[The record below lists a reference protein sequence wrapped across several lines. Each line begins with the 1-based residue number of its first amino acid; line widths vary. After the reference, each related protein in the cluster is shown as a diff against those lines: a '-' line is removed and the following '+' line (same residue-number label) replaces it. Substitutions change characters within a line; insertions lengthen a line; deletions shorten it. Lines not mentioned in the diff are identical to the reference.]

1 MKRIETS
8 SKQILLTIVTLFLS
22 TVTFAS
28 HIVGGEMSY
37 KCLGNDYYQIT
48 LRYYRDCG
56 GVVMPPSTDIEIA
69 NPSGTIIQTHNV
81 PKGPSSF
88 LNVNQPGC
96 GQPTPAICIETA
108 EYVVD
113 SAYLPGGLASYTI
126 YNQECCRNNN
136 VDNIANAWKTGATF
150 PAYLY
155 PSSTLGC
162 NSSPTFGAYPPVA
175 IPVNVPLS
183 VPINASDVDG
193 DSLFFQL
200 CSPLNDAT
208 PSSPFSSVSFA
219 PGYSSNNMV
228 PSSPA
233 FSIDPATGILSG
245 TPNQLGKFAIGI
257 CVNEYRNGVLIGKV
271 RRDYQFTV
279 ITPWS
284 LFGTITA
291 QTDAG
296 CGSGGSATVTA
307 AGASGPYTYNWS
319 NNATT
324 ATANNLSVGTHTVIV
339 SNGSCSDTASVVIK
353 GGASFTTNVTNQTT
367 LACGATTG
375 ASATISINGGVPPYN
390 VVWPSGPGGL
400 TNNQLNLGAN
410 KVAVTDNANC
420 TDTVT
425 IMITQGGAGVTVS
438 VDSIKAT
445 SCATAA
451 NGYVSLLGN
460 GGAAPYTFTWSDSTT
475 ASTRTN
481 LLPGNYGVKVTDAN
495 GCSDSVSISVPAGA
509 GLTLSWDSIQSISCP
524 GGSNGYLKP
533 LVSGGAAPYSFLW
546 NTNAS
551 TSALGGLSSGTYILT
566 VTDVFGCVESIAHD
580 FLDPDSLTL
589 SLNHIE
595 DPSCHNAF
603 DGAIHVGISGGTAPY
618 NILWNTSNTSST
630 LNNLPSGNYSV
641 TVTDSRGCSLSA
653 NYMLANPDSL
663 WLSFKTIQTIS
674 CNGGIDAA
682 VEVEVNGGSTP
693 YVYSWSNS
701 VQSALNNNLS
711 AGTYSVSVT
720 DSAGCIASAQY
731 IVTEPSALSIHL
743 DSVEVASCGLPN
755 GAASITVT
763 GGTAPYA
770 VVWSNSMMGSSIA
783 GVASGN
789 YTAVVTDALGCQD
802 SLQVFVPSTS
812 NVALRVDSVFQPS
825 CGVPNGYV
833 GVSVGGGVAPYSY
846 TWSNGGSS
854 TSSSGLSSGTYTII
868 VKDSKD
874 CEDSVSVNLV
884 ATTTPSISFQTTKD
898 PTCNGNNG
906 ELSIAIL
913 GGQAPYTVL
922 WNTNDTSRALSNLAA
937 GTYGVTVTD
946 GNGCMVASQYTLVT
960 PTPLVL
966 NLDTLAAA
974 TCGNQNGMASIS
986 VSGGTAPYYVTWS
999 NSQQGSQISGLAA
1012 GTYTAYVTDS
1022 IGCIDSIS
1030 VEVQNLSGFSASLDT
1045 TVLPSCFGG
1054 SDGFAKVLPQGGQA
1068 PYTFIW
1074 SNGSTSDTAMGL
1086 AAGNYHV
1093 IVQDAIGCGDSINF
1107 LLYSPNQLQVAV
1119 DTIQN
1124 PSCFGG
1130 NDGILSIDISGGNAP
1145 YNILWSTS
1153 DTVSTLNNLGSGSYG
1168 VTVTD
1173 SRGCSTTAS
1182 FTLSNP
1188 DSLQIVLK
1196 NQQNVSCHGGNDGAI
1211 DVSVKGGT
1219 APYSL
1224 LWNNSQV
1231 DSSLANLTTG
1241 TYTLVLTD
1249 ANGCSSQAS
1258 FIITEPQALSVVVD
1272 SVSSETCG
1280 QQNGRASISV
1290 NGGTAPYSILWN
1302 TKQSAPSIQ
1311 GLSAGTY
1318 NAVVTDA
1325 NGCSDS
1331 VQVMVQGATNVAL
1344 SLDSVFQPSCGA
1356 PNGYIEV
1363 SVGGGVAPYSYTW
1376 SNGGITAS
1384 SSGLGAGNY
1393 LIRVQDANGCEDS
1406 VMVNLASATAPAL
1419 AFQTTTH
1426 PTCGGADGELSIAI
1440 SGGQAPY
1447 TILWNTND
1455 TSRALSNL
1463 AAGTYGVTVT
1473 DGNGCMVASQYTLVT
1488 PTPLVLNLDTLA
1500 AATCGNQNGMASVS
1514 VSGGTAPYSVTWSNS
1529 QLGSQITGL
1538 AAGTYTAYVSDSIGC
1553 TDSISVQVQNLS
1565 GFSASLDTTVL
1576 PSCFGGSDG
1585 FAKVLP
1591 QGGNAPYTFT
1601 WSNGSISDTT
1611 MGLAA
1616 GNYYVIVQ
1624 DAIGCEDSINFLLTS
1639 PAPLQVSSD
1648 SLQNPSCFGG
1658 NDGILSIDISGGN
1671 APYNILWSTSDTVS
1685 TLNNLGS
1692 GSYGVTVTDSR
1703 GCSTTASFTLSN
1715 PDSLQIVLKNQQSVS
1730 CHGGNDGAIDVS
1742 VKGGTAPYS
1751 LLWNN
1756 SQVDSSLANLTA
1768 GTYTLVLT
1776 DANGCSSQASFII
1789 TEPQAL
1795 SVVVDSVSSETCGQ
1809 QNGTASIS
1817 VSGGTAPYSIL
1828 WNTNQVTPSVQGLS
1842 AGTYNAVVTDANG
1855 CSDSVQVSVAGGG
1868 NFSLSLDSS
1877 SAPLCAGTN
1886 TGFAKV
1892 DITGGTAP
1900 FSYNWSNGSTSDT
1913 AHGLSGGFNYVLV
1926 SDALGCNDSLAVNLS
1941 SPDSLEIELQSIDH
1955 ALCNGLSGSISIN
1968 VKGGEAP
1975 YSINWSNNVSGQT
1988 LLNVKPGIYS
1998 VNVTDGKGCSATA
2011 TYTITEPDSFIVV
2024 VDSIKHPTCAGEG
2037 DGEVF
2042 LRASGNTGISSIVVN
2057 HGKVTSAGVTDLH
2070 AGKYSVYVLDSAGC
2084 GTSVA
2089 FEIKDP
2095 QPLVVEDVN
2104 VIAPGCDP
2112 TDFGFIE
2119 LAVSGGLAPYTYKWQ
2134 DGTTTLN
2141 HYNVDN
2147 GSYRLV
2153 VTDAGG
2159 CSTTRTFEFMNKDMR
2174 LFVSME
2180 ELTCA
2185 SYADAEIQ
2193 IAVSGA
2199 VAPFH
2204 LSLNGQEV
2212 YEGKMNLQS
2221 ANYVLSLTD
2230 AEGCIVTEEFVIS
2243 EQVEVKAFF
2252 ATAFTPDGDGIN
2264 DTYTIKGS
2272 EECFTNATME
2282 VFNRWGAK
2290 VFETNQPFKEAWDG
2304 TVNGYIAKSDVYLYS
2319 FKSDQLTETGHFN
2332 ILR

>member
-69 NPSGTIIQTHNV
+69 NSSGTIIQTHNV

-108 EYVVD
+108 EFVVD

-200 CSPLNDAT
+200 CSPLSDAT

-307 AGASGPYTYNWS
+307 AGSSGPYTYNWS

-481 LLPGNYGVKVTDAN
+481 LLLGNYGVKVTDAN

-509 GLTLSWDSIQSISCP
+509 GLTLSWDSIQSIGCP

-533 LVSGGAAPYSFLW
+533 LVSGGAAPYNFLW

-580 FLDPDSLTL
+580 FLDPDSLLL
-589 SLNHIE
+589 SLNHIK

-603 DGAIHVGISGGTAPY
+603 DGAIHVGISGGIAPY
-618 NILWNTSNTSST
+618 DVLWNTSDTSST

-641 TVTDSRGCSLSA
+641 AVTDSRGCSLSA
-653 NYMLANPDSL
+653 NYTLANPDSL

-731 IVTEPSALSIHL
+731 IVTEPSALSIQL
-743 DSVEVASCGLPN
+743 DSVEVAFCGLPN

-770 VVWSNSMMGSSIA
+770 VVWSNSMMGPSIA

-833 GVSVGGGVAPYSY
+833 EVSVGGGVAPYSY

-874 CEDSVSVNLV
+874 CEDSVSVNLMA
-884 ATTTPSISFQTTKD
+884 ATAPSISFQTTKD

-906 ELSIAIL
+906 ELSIAIS
-913 GGQAPYTVL
+913 GGQAPYTIL

-986 VSGGTAPYYVTWS
+986 ASGGTAPYSVTWS
-999 NSQQGSQISGLAA
+999 NSHQGNQISGLAA
-1012 GTYTAYVTDS
+1012 GTYIAYVTDS

-1188 DSLQIVLK
+1188 DSLQI
-1196 NQQNVSCHGGNDGAI
+1196 I
-1211 DVSVKGGT
+1211 
-1219 APYSL
+1219 
-1224 LWNNSQV
+1224 
-1231 DSSLANLTTG
+1231 
-1241 TYTLVLTD
+1241 
-1249 ANGCSSQAS
+1249 
-1258 FIITEPQALSVVVD
+1258 
-1272 SVSSETCG
+1272 
-1280 QQNGRASISV
+1280 
-1290 NGGTAPYSILWN
+1290 
-1302 TKQSAPSIQ
+1302 
-1311 GLSAGTY
+1311 
-1318 NAVVTDA
+1318 
-1325 NGCSDS
+1325 
-1331 VQVMVQGATNVAL
+1331 
-1344 SLDSVFQPSCGA
+1344 
-1356 PNGYIEV
+1356 
-1363 SVGGGVAPYSYTW
+1363 
-1376 SNGGITAS
+1376 
-1384 SSGLGAGNY
+1384 
-1393 LIRVQDANGCEDS
+1393 
-1406 VMVNLASATAPAL
+1406 
-1419 AFQTTTH
+1419 
-1426 PTCGGADGELSIAI
+1426 
-1440 SGGQAPY
+1440 
-1447 TILWNTND
+1447 
-1455 TSRALSNL
+1455 
-1463 AAGTYGVTVT
+1463 
-1473 DGNGCMVASQYTLVT
+1473 
-1488 PTPLVLNLDTLA
+1488 
-1500 AATCGNQNGMASVS
+1500 
-1514 VSGGTAPYSVTWSNS
+1514 
-1529 QLGSQITGL
+1529 
-1538 AAGTYTAYVSDSIGC
+1538 
-1553 TDSISVQVQNLS
+1553 
-1565 GFSASLDTTVL
+1565 
-1576 PSCFGGSDG
+1576 
-1585 FAKVLP
+1585 
-1591 QGGNAPYTFT
+1591 
-1601 WSNGSISDTT
+1601 
-1611 MGLAA
+1611 
-1616 GNYYVIVQ
+1616 
-1624 DAIGCEDSINFLLTS
+1624 
-1639 PAPLQVSSD
+1639 
-1648 SLQNPSCFGG
+1648 
-1658 NDGILSIDISGGN
+1658 
-1671 APYNILWSTSDTVS
+1671 
-1685 TLNNLGS
+1685 
-1692 GSYGVTVTDSR
+1692 
-1703 GCSTTASFTLSN
+1703 
-1715 PDSLQIVLKNQQSVS
+1715 LKNQQSVS

-1892 DITGGTAP
+1892 NITGGTAP
-1900 FSYNWSNGSTSDT
+1900 FSYSWSNGSTSDT

-1998 VNVTDGKGCSATA
+1998 VNVTDGKGCSVTA

-2057 HGKVTSAGVTDLH
+2057 HGKVTSAGIIDLH

-2147 GSYRLV
+2147 GLYRLV

-2159 CSTTRTFEFMNKDMR
+2159 CSTTRIFEFMNKDMR

-2221 ANYVLSLTD
+2221 ANYVLTLTD